1 MERILLN
8 MSTLIHPAYIKA
20 GATSPRNQKQIT
32 TPADRHK
39 YYRSKA
45 RKSGK
50 TVGDILAECKLEE
63 LRRIHVYAAK

>member
-1 MERILLN
+1 MA
-8 MSTLIHPAYIKA
+8 TLIHPAYVKA

-45 RKSGK
+45 RKQGR
-50 TVGDILAECKLEE
+50 TVGDILEECKLEE
-63 LRRIHVYAAK
+63 LRRKHVYVIGQ